1 MDNRNDEIKALKIEQ
16 ENSFIDINFVE
27 EIAAKVTDN
36 LVEWANET
44 IFKPIGGCLTLKIE
58 TFGEPNARAITYWKK
73 PNNPTIEIRLSM
85 FQEIYRDAFT
95 FPLISKRIEKETNI
109 INQFHEAFMSP
120 YDERYMFSTGVPEI
134 PLESRQGVLNIYCQ
148 AMLEVFSKNPN
159 ENINA
164 NDIACRFVMF
174 EIVVAW
180 VFFHELG
187 HLVQRH
193 YMLKSN
199 SENRLETEIVE
210 IDESGDNLDS
220 DTAAQAREIMADI
233 EGVNLTLQYMKR
245 KGILQPQSMY
255 LLLCGVNCMYQRFYQ
270 GYKTNLDITK
280 GNHPHPVIR
289 NEFFNDYF
297 LQWMVVF
304 LDNNKEQAAIP
315 LTYLSVRS
323 SLMSG
328 LFWANRIESFNG
340 EGLPTYMDLSSE
352 NYQSQ
357 KKDYMQAIS
366 DELVKMLSIIKDIH
380 IMPSN
385 CIALFEKSLT
395 ISSNSRVRGTGS

>member
-1 MDNRNDEIKALKIEQ
+1 MDNRNDEIKALRIER
-16 ENSFIDINFVE
+16 ENNFINIDFVE
-27 EIAAKVTDN
+27 EMATKVTDN
-36 LVEWANET
+36 LVEWANEN
-44 IFKPIGGCLTLKIE
+44 IFKPLGGCLTLNIE

-73 PNNPTIEIRLSM
+73 PYNPTIEIRLSM

-95 FPLISKRIEKETNI
+95 FPLISKRIETETNNI
-109 INQFHEAFMSP
+109 IHFHEAFVSP

-134 PLESRQGVLNIYCQ
+134 PMESRRGVLNIYCQ
-148 AMLEVFSKNPN
+148 AMLEAFSKNPN
-159 ENINA
+159 ENINS

-187 HLVQRH
+187 HIVQRH
-193 YMLKSN
+193 YMLKNN
-199 SENRLETEIVE
+199 SENSLETEIVE
-210 IDESGDNLDS
+210 IDEGREDIDS
-220 DTAAQAREIMADI
+220 DIAAQAREIMADI

-245 KGILQPQSMY
+245 KGTLQPQSMY

-280 GNHPHPVIR
+280 GSHPHPVIR

-297 LQWMVVF
+297 LQWMIVF
-304 LDNNKEQAAIP
+304 LDNDKEQAAIP
-315 LTYLSVRS
+315 LIYLSVRS

-328 LFWANRIESFNG
+328 LFWAHRIESFDG

-366 DELVKMLSIIKDIH
+366 DELMEMLPILKDIH

-385 CIALFEKSLT
+385 CIALFQKSLT
-395 ISSNSRVRGTGS
+395 SSSSGRAKGARR